1 MLNAQSMQTGD
12 TRTARLVKSVLA
24 LLQFPRWLSYLS
36 RRQKRK
42 KHGLEINT
50 NHFLQTGMPTH
61 WEQDIVC
68 CARHDR
74 LQAVTFTL
82 SPNFVRWCG
91 WHFNQRMSFKPHCDK
106 ARWHTETKRELWVGY
121 DMAEQAQH
129 PFRVFFFLP
138 EQHWGQVWVICN
150 AGKRFIYRFAM
161 IPSFPQS
168 FSSTLHWEARDCH
181 GAMENIDL
189 QYNSPRHSYLRS
201 EKKTSSWEKTKR
213 PNRPPANV
221 LS

>member
-129 PFRVFFFLP
+129 PFRVFFFFTWTTLRASLGYLQCG
-138 EQHWGQVWVICN
+138 EKIYLQICN
-150 AGKRFIYRFAM
+150 DSI
-161 IPSFPQS
+161 I
-168 FSSTLHWEARDCH
+168 
-181 GAMENIDL
+181 
-189 QYNSPRHSYLRS
+189 SPVIFFNPALRS
-201 EKKTSSWEKTKR
+201 TG
-213 PNRPPANV
+213 
-221 LS
+221 LSQCNGKYWPTV